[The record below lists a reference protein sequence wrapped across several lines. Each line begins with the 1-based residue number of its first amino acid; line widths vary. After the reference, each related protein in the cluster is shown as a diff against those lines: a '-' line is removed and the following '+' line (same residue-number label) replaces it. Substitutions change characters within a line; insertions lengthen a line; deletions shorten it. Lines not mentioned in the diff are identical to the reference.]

1 MSITRLP
8 FFGPMQTARLAL
20 AAMATRFELVLHGS
34 DAMALRA
41 AGEAA
46 LAEIRRLEEALS
58 FYRPTSELSRL
69 NRRAAAGPVTVTPQ
83 LFGLL
88 RHARK
93 LHSRT
98 NGAFDVTI
106 GPLMKCW
113 GFTGSGGA
121 RPTEDAIERARSVT
135 GMGLVEM
142 DAARR
147 TVRYQRAGVQI
158 DLGAIG
164 KGFAIEEAISV
175 LRSCGIEHAFL
186 HGGTSSMAAMG
197 RPPGESAWKVAVA
210 VPESDQVAAVV
221 HLSNEALSVSAPSG
235 KAFREG
241 SSTYGHVLDPRA
253 GRPVQRARLAA
264 VVHASP
270 TVCDALSTALLVLGC
285 GEPVLVNAFGNRIRT
300 LVFCGT
306 EEHPEL
312 ITHGIK
318 PLLHARQVSHESNG
332 QGQS

>member
-1 MSITRLP
+1 MH
-8 FFGPMQTARLAL
+8 TARLAL

-34 DAMALRA
+34 DAIALRA

-58 FYRPTSELSRL
+58 FYLPTSELSRL
-69 NRRAAAGPVTVTPQ
+69 NRRAAAGPVAVTPL

-88 RHARK
+88 RHARR

-98 NGAFDVTI
+98 DGAFDVTI

-121 RPTEDAIERARSVT
+121 RPSEDAIKRARSVT
-135 GMGLVEM
+135 GMDLVKL
-142 DAARR
+142 DASRR

-175 LRSCGIEHAFL
+175 LRSCGIERAFL

-197 RPPGESAWKVAVA
+197 CPPGESAWKVAVA
-210 VPESDQVAAVV
+210 APDTDQVAAVV
-221 HLSNEALSVSAPSG
+221 HLKNEALSVSAPAG

-241 SSTYGHVLDPRA
+241 SSTYGHVIDPRT
-253 GRPVQRARLAA
+253 GRPVQGALLAA
-264 VVHASP
+264 VSHASP

-285 GEPVLVNAFGNRIRT
+285 GDAALANAFGNRIRT

-318 PLLHARQVSHESNG
+318 PLLHARQLNHETNG
-332 QGQS
+332 QGTS